1 MSWIQQLLLQLPPP
15 AVYAAVAAVVLAES
29 VLLLSAFAPSL
40 TTLLL
45 SGFLARSGT
54 VQLPLVIATAVTAVL
69 VGDLLAQRT
78 GRALGPRLGTGRI
91 GRRVPRA
98 MLTRT
103 YRLLARRG
111 GAAVFVCRFMP
122 VVRTLAPH
130 LAGAAGLRFRRIAPY
145 SLVAGVLW
153 ASAEAA
159 TGYEVGASYTRL
171 TSLGPL
177 LGAAAAVLVVAAVLV
192 LRRRAAGAAG
202 SAGEQREGAGLVT
215 VLPEQFV
222 RELEPSLVG
231 HPVE

>member
-1 MSWIQQLLLQLPPP
+1 
-15 AVYAAVAAVVLAES
+15 
-29 VLLLSAFAPSL
+29 
-40 TTLLL
+40 
-45 SGFLARSGT
+45 
-54 VQLPLVIATAVTAVL
+54 VL

-91 GRRVPRA
+91 GRRVPRS

-145 SLVAGVLW
+145 SLVAAVLW

-177 LGAAAAVLVVAAVLV
+177 LGAAAAVLVVVAVLV
-192 LRRRAAGAAG
+192 LRRRAAG
-202 SAGEQREGAGLVT
+202 SVGERRVVADAVT
-215 VLPEQFV
+215 VLPDWQALPELPAQPA
-222 RELEPSLVG
+222 RELESSLAC
-231 HPVE
+231 HPGE

>member
-1 MSWIQQLLLQLPPP
+1 MSWLQQLLVQLPPL
-15 AVYAAVAAVVLAES
+15 AVYGAEAAVVLAES

-40 TTLLL
+40 TTLLI
-45 SGFLARSGT
+45 SGFLARTGT

-78 GRALGPRLGTGRI
+78 GRALGPRLGTGAI
-91 GRRVPRA
+91 GRRVPRV

-145 SLVAGVLW
+145 SLVAGLLW
-153 ASAEAA
+153 ASAESA
-159 TGYEVGASYTRL
+159 TGYAVGASYTRL
-171 TSLGPL
+171 TSVGPVL
-177 LGAAAAVLVVAAVLV
+177 AAVAAVLLAVAVLV
-192 LRRRAAGAAG
+192 LRRRALPALA
-202 SAGEQREGAGLVT
+202 EGPMIPRQLA
-215 VLPEQFV
+215 
-222 RELEPSLVG
+222 RELEPSLAS
-231 HPVE
+231 HPAE

>member
-1 MSWIQQLLLQLPPP
+1 MSWIQQVLLQLPPP
-15 AVYAAVAAVVLAES
+15 AVYGAVAAVVLAES

-40 TTLLL
+40 TTLLIA
-45 SGFLARSGT
+45 GFLARSGT

-103 YRLLARRG
+103 YGLLARRG
-111 GAAVFVCRFMP
+111 GAAVLVCRFMP

-130 LAGAAGLRFRRIAPY
+130 LAGAAGLRYRRIAPY
-145 SLVAGVLW
+145 SLVAAVLW
-153 ASAEAA
+153 ASAESV

-171 TSLGPL
+171 TSLGPM
-177 LGAAAAVLVVAAVLV
+177 LGAAAAVLVGAAVLV
-192 LRRRAAGAAG
+192 LRRRARPAPAPAER
-202 SAGEQREGAGLVT
+202 AVVPRQTA
-215 VLPEQFV
+215 
-222 RELEPSLVG
+222 RELEPLLAG